1 MLSMIFIRLRKLC
14 STMQP
19 IEFKPHEYQ
28 KYAIEKII
36 EQPKYNLFLEM
47 GLGKTVSTLT
57 AINHLIYDEMSIE
70 RVLIIAPKRVAE
82 DTWAREIYKWAH
94 TQHLTL
100 SKVLGTEKQRR
111 QGLNRDA
118 DIYVTNRENSQWL
131 VDYYSGRRQWPFDM
145 VVIDEL
151 SSFKNP
157 QSQRF
162 KALKKVSPLFKRFVG
177 LTGTP
182 APNSLMDLWGQMYFV
197 DGGERLGKTFGIF
210 KQQFFYAA
218 ARDPKNAHVVFKY
231 GLQDGA
237 EDEIFKRISDVSVS
251 MKSVDYLEMPERI
264 DNKVMVKMTGK
275 ARAKYE
281 ELEREKILEFED
293 QDVAVIAKNAAA
305 LTQKLLQYSNGAA
318 YDDSQGVQYFHDE
331 KIKAL
336 EEIVEEANGQPILV
350 FYSFKHDAERIKKK
364 FKDVKTLDD
373 EDAIYHWNNGDI
385 PLLIAHPASAGHG
398 LNLQDGG
405 HIIVWFGLTWS
416 LENYLQANARLHR
429 QGQENTTIIH
439 HIMAEDTHDERVYDV
454 LQGKDEG
461 QNALLNAI
469 KARME
474 DLHAENET

>member
-1 MLSMIFIRLRKLC
+1 
-14 STMQP
+14 
-19 IEFKPHEYQ
+19 
-28 KYAIEKII
+28 
-36 EQPKYNLFLEM
+36 
-47 GLGKTVSTLT
+47 
-57 AINHLIYDEMSIE
+57 
-70 RVLIIAPKRVAE
+70 
-82 DTWAREIYKWAH
+82 
-94 TQHLTL
+94 
-100 SKVLGTEKQRR
+100 
-111 QGLNRDA
+111 
-118 DIYVTNRENSQWL
+118 
-131 VDYYSGRRQWPFDM
+131 M

-151 SSFKNP
+151 SSFKNS

-197 DGGERLGKTFGIF
+197 DGGERLGKTLGIF

-218 ARDPKNAHVVFKY
+218 ARDPKNSYVVFKY

-237 EDEIFKRISDVSVS
+237 EEEIFKRISDVSVS

-264 DNKVMVKMTGK
+264 DNKIMVKMDSK
-275 ARAKYE
+275 ARAKYD

-293 QDVAVIAKNAAA
+293 QDVAVVAKNAAA

-318 YDDSQGVQYFHDE
+318 YDDAQGVQYFHDE
-331 KIKAL
+331 KVKAL
-336 EEIVEEANGQPILV
+336 EEIIDEANGQPVLV
-350 FYSFKHDAERIKKK
+350 FYSFKHDLERLKKK
-364 FKDVKTLDD
+364 FKDAKTLDD

-385 PLLIAHPASAGHG
+385 PILLAHPASAGHG

-416 LENYLQANARLHR
+416 LEGYLQANARLHR
-429 QGQENTTIIH
+429 QGQTNTTIIH
-439 HIMAEDTHDERVYDV
+439 HIMTEDTHDERVYDV

-461 QNALLNAI
+461 QNALLKAI

-474 DLHAENET
+474 DLNDAQ